1 MINEVI
7 EEEDEDKNNNIIKE
21 SDIKKENIEKKNNNN
36 EKFRKIMTK
45 NISPFCTIN
54 NPNLKNINKDI
65 NKNKSNL
72 IWNNSPPNKKINT
85 YENLLYKKTF
95 DKYVSVRDKLI
106 PTNKT
111 SNNDGIIL
119 PNLKNINN
127 INNNYQSINIKKSL
141 NAPKLN
147 LRSLSTDKAKLQ
159 QNMNIN
165 SITNDTS
172 AFTHSSKK
180 YFSPIGLGI
189 QNYTEDVSKYRMG
202 LLSAGS
208 SSNNNVIIPMIP
220 IRRPVSNFNFGG
232 GQLWNNY
239 ENNNKN
245 INNKNIIDKDMII
258 DDDKNVNKYLKKE
271 DDNNNIDVKFQ
282 KKELTINLNNIKSNY
297 NIYNKLNNGTKT
309 KLFKSQDM
317 KHQLEVF
324 PLKNNIN
331 NFYLDKMINKLHK
344 IKIEKGMMSSDIM
357 NSLNEKFNNDYQSQ
371 IEQFKKSHLPMMFNN
386 QNNKFKNMNLN
397 NISIDKNKRSHSFNN
412 RNNFH

>member
-21 SDIKKENIEKKNNNN
+21 NDIKKENIEKNNNN

-45 NISPFCTIN
+45 NISPFSTIN
-54 NPNLKNINKDI
+54 NPNLKNMNKDI
-65 NKNKSNL
+65 NKKKPNL
-72 IWNNSPPNKKINT
+72 IWSNSPPNKKINT

-106 PTNKT
+106 PTNKN
-111 SNNDGIIL
+111 SNNNGIIL
-119 PNLKNINN
+119 PDLKNINN

-141 NAPKLN
+141 NTPKLN

-159 QNMNIN
+159 QNMNVN

-232 GQLWNNY
+232 GQLWNNF
-239 ENNNKN
+239 ENNN
-245 INNKNIIDKDMII
+245 ITNKNIMEKDMIV
-258 DDDKNVNKYLKKE
+258 DEDKNVNKYLEKE
-271 DDNNNIDVKFQ
+271 NDNNLDKEFP
-282 KKELTINLNNIKSNY
+282 KKELKININNLKKNY
-297 NIYNKLNNGTKT
+297 NIYNKLSNDKVNKN
-309 KLFKSQDM
+309 LKSQDM
-317 KHQLEVF
+317 KNQLEVF
-324 PLKNNIN
+324 PITNDIN
-331 NFYLDKMINKLHK
+331 NLYLDKMINKLHK
-344 IKIEKGMMSSDIM
+344 IKIEKGMMNYDII
-357 NSLNEKFNNDYQSQ
+357 NSLNQKLNNDYQNQ
-371 IEQFKKSHLPMMFNN
+371 IGQFKKTNLPMMFNN
-386 QNNKFKNMNLN
+386 QNNKMKIYLDN
-397 NISIDKNKRSHSFNN
+397 NIIDNNKRSHSFNN
-412 RNNFH
+412 KNNFHYS

>member
-21 SDIKKENIEKKNNNN
+21 NDIKKENIEKNNNN

-45 NISPFCTIN
+45 NISPFSTIN
-54 NPNLKNINKDI
+54 NPNLKNNNKDI
-65 NKNKSNL
+65 NKKKPNL
-72 IWNNSPPNKKINT
+72 IWSNSPPNKKINT

-106 PTNKT
+106 PTNKN
-111 SNNDGIIL
+111 SNNNGTIL
-119 PNLKNINN
+119 PDLKNINN

-141 NAPKLN
+141 NTPKLN

-232 GQLWNNY
+232 GQLWNNF
-239 ENNNKN
+239 ENNN
-245 INNKNIIDKDMII
+245 ITNKNIMEKDMIV
-258 DDDKNVNKYLKKE
+258 DEDKNVNKYLEKE
-271 DDNNNIDVKFQ
+271 NDNNLDKEFP
-282 KKELTINLNNIKSNY
+282 KKELKININNLKKNY
-297 NIYNKLNNGTKT
+297 NIYNKLSNDKVNKN
-309 KLFKSQDM
+309 LKSQDM
-317 KHQLEVF
+317 KNQLEVF
-324 PLKNNIN
+324 PITNDIN
-331 NFYLDKMINKLHK
+331 NLYLDKMINKLHK
-344 IKIEKGMMSSDIM
+344 IKIEKGMMNYDIM
-357 NSLNEKFNNDYQSQ
+357 NSLNQKLNNDYQNQ
-371 IEQFKKSHLPMMFNN
+371 IGQLKKSNLPMMFNN
-386 QNNKFKNMNLN
+386 QNNKMKIYLDN
-397 NISIDKNKRSHSFNN
+397 NTIDNNKRSHSFNN
-412 RNNFH
+412 KNNFHYS

>member
-21 SDIKKENIEKKNNNN
+21 NDIKKENIEKNNNN

-45 NISPFCTIN
+45 NISPFSTIN
-54 NPNLKNINKDI
+54 NPNLKNMNKDI
-65 NKNKSNL
+65 NKKKPNL
-72 IWNNSPPNKKINT
+72 IWSNSPPNKKINT

-106 PTNKT
+106 PTNKN
-111 SNNDGIIL
+111 SNNNGTIL
-119 PNLKNINN
+119 PDLKNINN

-141 NAPKLN
+141 NTPKLN

-232 GQLWNNY
+232 GQLWNNF
-239 ENNNKN
+239 ENNN
-245 INNKNIIDKDMII
+245 ITNKNIMEKDMIV
-258 DDDKNVNKYLKKE
+258 DEDKNVNKYLEKE
-271 DDNNNIDVKFQ
+271 NDNNLDKEFP
-282 KKELTINLNNIKSNY
+282 KKELKININNLKKNY
-297 NIYNKLNNGTKT
+297 NIYNKLSNDKVNKN
-309 KLFKSQDM
+309 LKSQDM
-317 KHQLEVF
+317 KNQLEVF
-324 PLKNNIN
+324 PITNDSNNL
-331 NFYLDKMINKLHK
+331 YLDKMINKLHK
-344 IKIEKGMMSSDIM
+344 IKIEKGMMNYDIM
-357 NSLNEKFNNDYQSQ
+357 NSLNQKLNNDYQNQ
-371 IEQFKKSHLPMMFNN
+371 IGQFKKTNLPMMFNN
-386 QNNKFKNMNLN
+386 QNNKMKIYLDN
-397 NISIDKNKRSHSFNN
+397 NTIDNNKRSHSFNN
-412 RNNFH
+412 KNNFHYS

>member
-21 SDIKKENIEKKNNNN
+21 NDIKKENIEKNNNN

-45 NISPFCTIN
+45 NISPFSTIN
-54 NPNLKNINKDI
+54 NPNLKNNNKDI
-65 NKNKSNL
+65 NKKKPNL
-72 IWNNSPPNKKINT
+72 IWSNSPPNKKINT

-106 PTNKT
+106 PTNKN
-111 SNNDGIIL
+111 SNNNGIIL
-119 PNLKNINN
+119 PDLKNINN

-141 NAPKLN
+141 NTPKLN

-159 QNMNIN
+159 QNMNVN

-232 GQLWNNY
+232 GQLWNNF
-239 ENNNKN
+239 ENNN
-245 INNKNIIDKDMII
+245 ITNKNIMEKDMIV
-258 DDDKNVNKYLKKE
+258 DEDKNVNKYLEKE
-271 DDNNNIDVKFQ
+271 NDNNLDKEFP
-282 KKELTINLNNIKSNY
+282 KKELKININNLKKNY
-297 NIYNKLNNGTKT
+297 NIYNKLSNDKINKN
-309 KLFKSQDM
+309 LKSQDM
-317 KHQLEVF
+317 KNQLEVF
-324 PLKNNIN
+324 PITNDSNNL
-331 NFYLDKMINKLHK
+331 YLDKMINKLHK
-344 IKIEKGMMSSDIM
+344 IKIEKGMMNYDII
-357 NSLNEKFNNDYQSQ
+357 NSLNQKLNNDYQNQ
-371 IEQFKKSHLPMMFNN
+371 IGQFKKTNLPMMFNN
-386 QNNKFKNMNLN
+386 QNNKMKIYLDN
-397 NISIDKNKRSHSFNN
+397 NIIDNNKRSHSFNN
-412 RNNFH
+412 KNNFHYS

>member
-21 SDIKKENIEKKNNNN
+21 NDIKKENIEKNNNN

-45 NISPFCTIN
+45 NISPFSTIN
-54 NPNLKNINKDI
+54 NPNLKNMNKDI
-65 NKNKSNL
+65 NKKKPNL
-72 IWNNSPPNKKINT
+72 IWSNSPPNKKINT

-106 PTNKT
+106 PTNKN
-111 SNNDGIIL
+111 SNNNGIIL
-119 PNLKNINN
+119 PDLKNINN

-141 NAPKLN
+141 NTPKLN

-159 QNMNIN
+159 QNMNVN

-232 GQLWNNY
+232 GQLWNNF
-239 ENNNKN
+239 ENNN
-245 INNKNIIDKDMII
+245 ITNKNIMEKDMIV
-258 DDDKNVNKYLKKE
+258 DEDKNVNKYLEKE
-271 DDNNNIDVKFQ
+271 NDNNLDKEFP
-282 KKELTINLNNIKSNY
+282 KKELKININNLKKNY
-297 NIYNKLNNGTKT
+297 NIYNKLSNDKINKN
-309 KLFKSQDM
+309 LKSQDM
-317 KHQLEVF
+317 KNQLEVF
-324 PLKNNIN
+324 PITNDSNNL
-331 NFYLDKMINKLHK
+331 YLDKMINKLHK
-344 IKIEKGMMSSDIM
+344 IKIEKGMMNYDII
-357 NSLNEKFNNDYQSQ
+357 NSLNQKLNNDYQNQ
-371 IEQFKKSHLPMMFNN
+371 IGQFKKTNLPMMFNN
-386 QNNKFKNMNLN
+386 QNNKMKIYLDN
-397 NISIDKNKRSHSFNN
+397 NIIDNNKRSHSFNN
-412 RNNFH
+412 KNNFHYS

>member
-1 MINEVI
+1 MIKEVI
-7 EEEDEDKNNNIIKE
+7 EEEDEDKNNIIKE
-21 SDIKKENIEKKNNNN
+21 NDIKKEKVEKKINN
-36 EKFRKIMTK
+36 EEKFKKIVIK
-45 NISPFCTIN
+45 NITPFNSIN
-54 NPNLKNINKDI
+54 TTNLQNTNNEIHNKP
-65 NKNKSNL
+65 NL
-72 IWNNSPPNKKINT
+72 IWSNSPFNKKINT

-106 PTNKT
+106 PNNKNSHT
-111 SNNDGIIL
+111 GGIIL
-119 PNLKNINN
+119 PDLRN
-127 INNNYQSINIKKSL
+127 INNNYQSLNIKKPFNS
-141 NAPKLN
+141 PKLN

-159 QNMNIN
+159 QNIN

-180 YFSPIGLGI
+180 CFSPIGLGI

-208 SSNNNVIIPMIP
+208 SSNNNIIIPMIP

-239 ENNNKN
+239 EDSNKN
-245 INNKNIIDKDMII
+245 INNKNIIDKDMIV
-258 DDDKNVNKYLKKE
+258 DDDKNDNKYLKKE
-271 DDNNNIDVKFQ
+271 DDNNNLDVKFQ

-297 NIYNKLNNGTKT
+297 NIYNKLSGVTKT

-317 KHQLEVF
+317 KHQLEVC

-331 NFYLDKMINKLHK
+331 NLYLDKMINKLHK
-344 IKIEKGMMSSDIM
+344 IKIEKGMMNSDIM

>member
-21 SDIKKENIEKKNNNN
+21 NDIKKENIEKNNNN

-45 NISPFCTIN
+45 NISPFSTIN
-54 NPNLKNINKDI
+54 NPNLKNMNKDI
-65 NKNKSNL
+65 NKKKPNL
-72 IWNNSPPNKKINT
+72 IWSNSPPNKKINT

-106 PTNKT
+106 PTNKN
-111 SNNDGIIL
+111 SNNNGIIL
-119 PNLKNINN
+119 PDLKNINN

-141 NAPKLN
+141 NTPKLN

-159 QNMNIN
+159 QNMNVN

-232 GQLWNNY
+232 GQLWNNF
-239 ENNNKN
+239 ENNN
-245 INNKNIIDKDMII
+245 ITNKNIMEKDMIV
-258 DDDKNVNKYLKKE
+258 DEDKNVNKYLEKE
-271 DDNNNIDVKFQ
+271 NDNNLDKEFP
-282 KKELTINLNNIKSNY
+282 KKELKININNLKKNY
-297 NIYNKLNNGTKT
+297 NIYNKLSNDKVNKN
-309 KLFKSQDM
+309 LKSQDM
-317 KHQLEVF
+317 KNQLEVF
-324 PLKNNIN
+324 PITNDSNNL
-331 NFYLDKMINKLHK
+331 YLDKMINKLHK
-344 IKIEKGMMSSDIM
+344 IKIEKGMMNYDIM
-357 NSLNEKFNNDYQSQ
+357 NSLNQKLNNDYQNQ
-371 IEQFKKSHLPMMFNN
+371 IGQFKKTNLPMMFNN
-386 QNNKFKNMNLN
+386 QNNKMKIYLDN
-397 NISIDKNKRSHSFNN
+397 NIIDNNKRSHSFNN
-412 RNNFH
+412 KNNFHYS

>member
-21 SDIKKENIEKKNNNN
+21 NDIKKENIEKNNNN

-45 NISPFCTIN
+45 NISPFSTIN
-54 NPNLKNINKDI
+54 NPNLKNMNKDI
-65 NKNKSNL
+65 NKKKPNL
-72 IWNNSPPNKKINT
+72 IWSNSPPNKKINT

-106 PTNKT
+106 PTNKN
-111 SNNDGIIL
+111 SNNNGTIL
-119 PNLKNINN
+119 PDLKNINN

-141 NAPKLN
+141 NTPKLN

-159 QNMNIN
+159 QNMNVN

-232 GQLWNNY
+232 GQLWNNF
-239 ENNNKN
+239 ENNN
-245 INNKNIIDKDMII
+245 ITNKNIMEKDMIV
-258 DDDKNVNKYLKKE
+258 DEDKNVNKYLEKE
-271 DDNNNIDVKFQ
+271 NDNNLDKEFP
-282 KKELTINLNNIKSNY
+282 KKELKININNLKKNY
-297 NIYNKLNNGTKT
+297 NIYNKLSNDKVNKN
-309 KLFKSQDM
+309 LKSQDM
-317 KHQLEVF
+317 KNQLEVF
-324 PLKNNIN
+324 PITNDSNNL
-331 NFYLDKMINKLHK
+331 YLDKMINKLHK
-344 IKIEKGMMSSDIM
+344 IKIEKGMMNYDIM
-357 NSLNEKFNNDYQSQ
+357 NSLNQKLNNDYQNQ
-371 IEQFKKSHLPMMFNN
+371 IGQFKKTNLPMMFNN
-386 QNNKFKNMNLN
+386 QNNKMKIYLDN
-397 NISIDKNKRSHSFNN
+397 NIIDNNKRSHSFNN
-412 RNNFH
+412 KNNFHYS

>member
-21 SDIKKENIEKKNNNN
+21 NDIKKENIEKNNNN

-45 NISPFCTIN
+45 NISPFSTIN
-54 NPNLKNINKDI
+54 NPNLKNMNKDI
-65 NKNKSNL
+65 NKKKPNL
-72 IWNNSPPNKKINT
+72 IWSNSPPNKKINT

-106 PTNKT
+106 PTNKN
-111 SNNDGIIL
+111 SNNNGTIL
-119 PNLKNINN
+119 PDLKNINN

-141 NAPKLN
+141 NTPKLN

-159 QNMNIN
+159 QNMNVN

-232 GQLWNNY
+232 GQLWNNF
-239 ENNNKN
+239 ENNN
-245 INNKNIIDKDMII
+245 ITNKNIMEKDMIV
-258 DDDKNVNKYLKKE
+258 DEDKNVNKYLEKE
-271 DDNNNIDVKFQ
+271 NDNNLDKEFP
-282 KKELTINLNNIKSNY
+282 KKELKININNLKKNY
-297 NIYNKLNNGTKT
+297 NIYNKLSNDKINKN
-309 KLFKSQDM
+309 LKSQDM
-317 KHQLEVF
+317 KNQLEVF
-324 PLKNNIN
+324 PITNDIN
-331 NFYLDKMINKLHK
+331 NLYLDKMINKLHK
-344 IKIEKGMMSSDIM
+344 IKIEKGMMNYDIM
-357 NSLNEKFNNDYQSQ
+357 NSLNQKLNNDYQNQ
-371 IEQFKKSHLPMMFNN
+371 IGQLKKSNLPMMFNN
-386 QNNKFKNMNLN
+386 QNNKMKIYLDN
-397 NISIDKNKRSHSFNN
+397 NIIDNNKRSHSFNN
-412 RNNFH
+412 KNNFHYS

>member
-21 SDIKKENIEKKNNNN
+21 NDIKKENIEKNNNN

-45 NISPFCTIN
+45 NISPFSTIN
-54 NPNLKNINKDI
+54 NPNLKNNNKDI
-65 NKNKSNL
+65 NKKKPNL
-72 IWNNSPPNKKINT
+72 IWSNSPPNKKINT

-106 PTNKT
+106 PTNKN
-111 SNNDGIIL
+111 SNNNGTIL
-119 PNLKNINN
+119 PDLKNINN

-141 NAPKLN
+141 NTPKLN

-159 QNMNIN
+159 QNMNVN

-232 GQLWNNY
+232 GQLWNNF
-239 ENNNKN
+239 ENNN
-245 INNKNIIDKDMII
+245 ITNKNIMEKDMIV
-258 DDDKNVNKYLKKE
+258 DEDKNVNKYLEKE
-271 DDNNNIDVKFQ
+271 NDNNLDKEFP
-282 KKELTINLNNIKSNY
+282 KKELKININNLKKNY
-297 NIYNKLNNGTKT
+297 NIYNKLSNDKVNKN
-309 KLFKSQDM
+309 LKSQDM
-317 KHQLEVF
+317 KNQLEVF
-324 PLKNNIN
+324 PITNDIN
-331 NFYLDKMINKLHK
+331 NLYLDKMINKLHK
-344 IKIEKGMMSSDIM
+344 IKIEKGMMNYDIM
-357 NSLNEKFNNDYQSQ
+357 NSLNQKLNNDYQNQ
-371 IEQFKKSHLPMMFNN
+371 IGQFKKTNLPMMFNN
-386 QNNKFKNMNLN
+386 QNNKMKIYLDN
-397 NISIDKNKRSHSFNN
+397 NTIDNNKRSHSFNN
-412 RNNFH
+412 KNNFHYS

>member
-232 GQLWNNY
+232 GQLWNNI
-239 ENNNKN
+239 ENINITNKN
-245 INNKNIIDKDMII
+245 IMEKDMKV
-258 DDDKNVNKYLKKE
+258 DEDKNVNKYLEKE
-271 DDNNNIDVKFQ
+271 NDNNLDKEFP
-282 KKELTINLNNIKSNY
+282 KKELKININNSKKNY
-297 NIYNKLNNGTKT
+297 NIYNKFSNDKRNNN
-309 KLFKSQDM
+309 LKSQDM
-317 KHQLEVF
+317 KNQLEV
-324 PLKNNIN
+324 LTIKNDIN
-331 NFYLDKMINKLHK
+331 NLYLDKMKNKLHK
-344 IKIEKGMMSSDIM
+344 IKIEKGMMNYDII
-357 NSLNEKFNNDYQSQ
+357 NGLNQKLKNDYQSQ
-371 IEQFKKSHLPMMFNN
+371 IEQFKKSHLPMMLNN
-386 QNNKFKNMNLN
+386 QNNKMKNKYLDN
-397 NISIDKNKRSHSFNN
+397 NTIDNNKRSHSFNN
-412 RNNFH
+412 KNNSHYN

>member
-21 SDIKKENIEKKNNNN
+21 NDIKKENIEKNNNN

-45 NISPFCTIN
+45 NISPFSTIN
-54 NPNLKNINKDI
+54 NPNLKNMNKDI
-65 NKNKSNL
+65 NKKKPNL
-72 IWNNSPPNKKINT
+72 IWSNSPPNKKINT

-106 PTNKT
+106 PTNKN
-111 SNNDGIIL
+111 SNNNGTIL
-119 PNLKNINN
+119 PDLKNINN

-141 NAPKLN
+141 NTPKLN

-159 QNMNIN
+159 QNMNVN

-232 GQLWNNY
+232 GQLWNNF
-239 ENNNKN
+239 ENNN
-245 INNKNIIDKDMII
+245 ITNKNIMEKDMIV
-258 DDDKNVNKYLKKE
+258 DEDKNVNKYLEKE
-271 DDNNNIDVKFQ
+271 NDNNLDKEFP
-282 KKELTINLNNIKSNY
+282 KKELKININNLKKNY
-297 NIYNKLNNGTKT
+297 NIYNKLSNDKINKN
-309 KLFKSQDM
+309 LKSQDM
-317 KHQLEVF
+317 KNQLEVF
-324 PLKNNIN
+324 PITNDSNNL
-331 NFYLDKMINKLHK
+331 YLDKMINKLHK
-344 IKIEKGMMSSDIM
+344 IKIEKGMMNYDIM
-357 NSLNEKFNNDYQSQ
+357 NSLNQKLNNDYQNQ
-371 IEQFKKSHLPMMFNN
+371 IGQFKKTNLPMMFNN
-386 QNNKFKNMNLN
+386 QNNKMKIYLDN
-397 NISIDKNKRSHSFNN
+397 NIIDNNKRSHSFNN
-412 RNNFH
+412 KNNFHYS

>member
-21 SDIKKENIEKKNNNN
+21 NDIKKENIEKNNNN

-45 NISPFCTIN
+45 NISPFSTIN
-54 NPNLKNINKDI
+54 NPNLKNMNKDI
-65 NKNKSNL
+65 NKKKPNL
-72 IWNNSPPNKKINT
+72 IWSNSPPNKKINT

-106 PTNKT
+106 PTNKN
-111 SNNDGIIL
+111 SNNNGIIL
-119 PNLKNINN
+119 PDLKNINN

-141 NAPKLN
+141 NTPKLN

-159 QNMNIN
+159 QNMNVN

-232 GQLWNNY
+232 GQLWNNF
-239 ENNNKN
+239 ENNN
-245 INNKNIIDKDMII
+245 ITNKNIMEKDMIV
-258 DDDKNVNKYLKKE
+258 DEDKNVNKYLEKE
-271 DDNNNIDVKFQ
+271 NDNNLDKEFP
-282 KKELTINLNNIKSNY
+282 KKELKININNLKKNY
-297 NIYNKLNNGTKT
+297 NIYNKLSNDKINKN
-309 KLFKSQDM
+309 LKSQDM
-317 KHQLEVF
+317 KNQLEVF
-324 PLKNNIN
+324 PITNDIN
-331 NFYLDKMINKLHK
+331 NLYLDKMINKLHK
-344 IKIEKGMMSSDIM
+344 IKIEKGMMNYDIM
-357 NSLNEKFNNDYQSQ
+357 NSLNQKLNNDYQNQ
-371 IEQFKKSHLPMMFNN
+371 IGQFKKTNLPMMFNN
-386 QNNKFKNMNLN
+386 QNNKMKIYLDN
-397 NISIDKNKRSHSFNN
+397 NIIDNNKRSHSFNN
-412 RNNFH
+412 KNNFHYS

>member
-21 SDIKKENIEKKNNNN
+21 NDIKKENIEKNNNN

-45 NISPFCTIN
+45 NISPFSTIN
-54 NPNLKNINKDI
+54 NPNLKNMNKDI
-65 NKNKSNL
+65 NKKKPNL
-72 IWNNSPPNKKINT
+72 IWSNSPPNKKINT

-106 PTNKT
+106 PTNKN
-111 SNNDGIIL
+111 SNNNGTIL
-119 PNLKNINN
+119 PDLKNINN

-141 NAPKLN
+141 NTPKLN

-159 QNMNIN
+159 QNMNVN

-232 GQLWNNY
+232 GQLWNNF
-239 ENNNKN
+239 ENNN
-245 INNKNIIDKDMII
+245 ITNKNIMEKDMIV
-258 DDDKNVNKYLKKE
+258 DEDKNVNKYLEKE
-271 DDNNNIDVKFQ
+271 NDNNLDKEFP
-282 KKELTINLNNIKSNY
+282 KKELKININNLKKNY
-297 NIYNKLNNGTKT
+297 NIYNKLSNDKINKN
-309 KLFKSQDM
+309 LKSQDM
-317 KHQLEVF
+317 KNQLEVF
-324 PLKNNIN
+324 PITNDIN
-331 NFYLDKMINKLHK
+331 NLYLDKMINKLHK
-344 IKIEKGMMSSDIM
+344 IKIEKGMMNYDIM
-357 NSLNEKFNNDYQSQ
+357 NSLNQKLNNDYQNQ
-371 IEQFKKSHLPMMFNN
+371 IGQFKKTNLPMMFNN
-386 QNNKFKNMNLN
+386 QNNKMKIYLDN
-397 NISIDKNKRSHSFNN
+397 NIIDNNKRSHSFNN
-412 RNNFH
+412 KNNFHYS

>member
-21 SDIKKENIEKKNNNN
+21 NDIKKENIEKNNNN

-45 NISPFCTIN
+45 NISPFSTIN
-54 NPNLKNINKDI
+54 NPNLKNNNKDI
-65 NKNKSNL
+65 NKKKPNL
-72 IWNNSPPNKKINT
+72 IWSNSPPNKKINT

-106 PTNKT
+106 PTNKN
-111 SNNDGIIL
+111 SNNNGTIL
-119 PNLKNINN
+119 PDLKNINN

-141 NAPKLN
+141 NTPKLN

-232 GQLWNNY
+232 GQLWNNF
-239 ENNNKN
+239 ENNN
-245 INNKNIIDKDMII
+245 ITNKNIMEKDMIV
-258 DDDKNVNKYLKKE
+258 DEDKNVNKYLEKE
-271 DDNNNIDVKFQ
+271 NDNNLDKEFP
-282 KKELTINLNNIKSNY
+282 KKELKININNLKKNY
-297 NIYNKLNNGTKT
+297 NIYNKLSNDKVNKN
-309 KLFKSQDM
+309 LKSQDM
-317 KHQLEVF
+317 KNQLEVF
-324 PLKNNIN
+324 PITNDIN
-331 NFYLDKMINKLHK
+331 NLYLDKMINKLHK
-344 IKIEKGMMSSDIM
+344 IKIEKGMMNYDII
-357 NSLNEKFNNDYQSQ
+357 NSLNQKLNNDYQNQ
-371 IEQFKKSHLPMMFNN
+371 IGQFKKTNLPMMFNN
-386 QNNKFKNMNLN
+386 QNNKMKIYLDN
-397 NISIDKNKRSHSFNN
+397 NIIDNNKRSHSFNN
-412 RNNFH
+412 KNNFHYS

>member
-21 SDIKKENIEKKNNNN
+21 NDIKKENIEKNNNN

-45 NISPFCTIN
+45 NISPFSTIN
-54 NPNLKNINKDI
+54 NPNLKNMNKDI
-65 NKNKSNL
+65 NKKKPNL
-72 IWNNSPPNKKINT
+72 IWSNSPPNKKINT

-106 PTNKT
+106 PTNKN
-111 SNNDGIIL
+111 SNNNGIIL
-119 PNLKNINN
+119 PDLKNINN

-141 NAPKLN
+141 NTPKLN

-159 QNMNIN
+159 QNMNVN

-232 GQLWNNY
+232 GQLWNNF
-239 ENNNKN
+239 ENNN
-245 INNKNIIDKDMII
+245 ITNKNIMEKDMIV
-258 DDDKNVNKYLKKE
+258 DEDKNVNKYLEKE
-271 DDNNNIDVKFQ
+271 NDNNLDKEFP
-282 KKELTINLNNIKSNY
+282 KKELKININNLKKNY
-297 NIYNKLNNGTKT
+297 NIYNKLSNDKINKN
-309 KLFKSQDM
+309 LKSQDM
-317 KHQLEVF
+317 KNQLEVF
-324 PLKNNIN
+324 PITNDSNNL
-331 NFYLDKMINKLHK
+331 YLDKMINKLHK
-344 IKIEKGMMSSDIM
+344 IKIEKGMMNYDIM
-357 NSLNEKFNNDYQSQ
+357 NSLNQKLNNDYQNQ
-371 IEQFKKSHLPMMFNN
+371 IGQFKKTNLPMMFNN
-386 QNNKFKNMNLN
+386 QNNKMKIYLDN
-397 NISIDKNKRSHSFNN
+397 NIIDNNKRSHSFNN
-412 RNNFH
+412 KNNFHYS